1 MAFRMGLNND
11 LMHTINMK
19 DLLTVVTTL
28 PAQPMV
34 SEKDWKLIQEYY
46 INQAPDT
53 LNVEDNAAYAF
64 SDQFNPEIIR
74 FSWQEPLVTNI
85 AYDSTSKTL
94 LVASRSNQLF
104 YLGETLQVIDSIQ
117 TESPVSS
124 LYFRD
129 GILYTAEM
137 GVMDPNDQLAG
148 KVTKTTQE
156 KQRSVLIDSLQRP
169 VFFTAQDFN
178 NDKKEDIAIANFG
191 NFKGNLTIYEET
203 PSEMQQHVIHQQP
216 GTRNFETR
224 DVNQDGRMDIIALI
238 TQGDEH
244 IALFINKGDFNFEKK
259 VLLQFPPVYGSS
271 YFEMADMNNDGYE
284 DIIYSNGDNADYSI
298 VLKPYHGVRIFLNNG
313 KNEFKEK
320 EFFPMHG
327 ASQVL
332 TSDFDGD
339 GDRDIIAIAFFPDF
353 TQQYRNDILYFKN
366 EGGQFTPARIRG
378 SEYGRWLTMTKADV
392 DADGD
397 DDVIIGALNFPGTVP
412 SELFQTW
419 KKSGPQLLLLKN
431 KLRDPIM

>member
-19 DLLTVVTTL
+19 DLLTVVGTL

-34 SEKDWKLIQEYY
+34 SEEDWKLIQEYY
-46 INQAPDT
+46 ISRAPDT
-53 LNVEDNAAYAF
+53 LTVPNNGAYAF
-64 SDQFNPEIIR
+64 SEQFKPELLR

-85 AYDSTSKTL
+85 AFDSASGAL

-104 YLGETLQVIDSIQ
+104 FLGKNLQAIDSIQ

-148 KVTKTTQE
+148 KVIKITQQ

-169 VFFTAQDFN
+169 VFFTALDFN
-178 NDKKEDIAIANFG
+178 NDKKEEIAIANFG

-203 PSEMQQHVIHQQP
+203 PSGMQRHVIHQQP

-224 DVNQDGRMDIIALI
+224 DVNKDGLIDIIALI

-244 IALFINKGDFNFEKK
+244 IALFINKGNFNFERKT
-259 VLLQFPPVYGSS
+259 LLRFPPVYGSS
-271 YFEMADMNNDGYE
+271 YFEMADMNNDGFE
-284 DIIYSNGDNADYSI
+284 DIVYTNGDNADYSI
-298 VLKPYHGVRIFLNNG
+298 VFKPYHGVRIFLNDGN
-313 KNEFKEK
+313 NEFTEK

-332 TSDFDGD
+332 TADFDGD
-339 GDRDIIAIAFFPDF
+339 GDRDMMAIAFFPDF
-353 TQQYRNDILYFKN
+353 HQQYRNDVLYFEN
-366 EGGQFTPARIRG
+366 EGGHFTPKRVRG
-378 SEYGRWLTMTKADV
+378 SEHGRWLTMTKADI

-397 DDVIIGALNFPGTVP
+397 DDVLIGALNFRGTVP

-419 KKSGPQLLLLKN
+419 KKNGPQLLLLRN
-431 KLRDPIM
+431 KLRDPVM